1 MLRLLLEKCNIL
13 HPSSMFQSF
22 IDTSTTAG
30 NGIDMSWFYSYKTP
44 RQNVNIWLFTFTVKA
59 KRGFF
64 ASFLCDVCMRACVRT
79 VYCGWYVGSQVIIQV
94 LSNLHKAT
102 NQKFTFICILYKVFR
117 SLFLS
122 LSPILPFSLPILSL
136 FLHIWYLV
144 YVHTLSITNFYKRKQ
159 WIDGVFV

>member
-64 ASFLCDVCMRACVRT
+64 ASFLCDVCMRACVLCTVDDMLVVKLLFKCCRIYTKQRT
-79 VYCGWYVGSQVIIQV
+79 K
-94 LSNLHKAT
+94 NLHLFVFCT
-102 NQKFTFICILYKVFR
+102 KFFDLSFSH
-117 SLFLS
+117 SLPSSLS
-122 LSPILPFSLPILSL
+122 LSQFSLFFCIYG
-136 FLHIWYLV
+136 I
-144 YVHTLSITNFYKRKQ
+144 
-159 WIDGVFV
+159 